1 MSTMHRYYTSGAA
14 GNIWFPCGPVNDTT
28 AAVPCCQAGEMC
40 MSGGLCSYTHSL
52 QGGSGW
58 CTSGCADST
67 FEDPNGTVRCRESMK
82 PCMSAVMR

>member
-1 MSTMHRYYTSGAA
+1 MSTMHCYYTSGAA